1 MLNVDILVFLRLRVS
16 KSKHVTWFVVLLIFV
31 AYNDLFQ
38 TQRQHVINEEPL
50 HGDLSSATAE
60 MDVMVSNRETVRKHK
75 VI

>member
-1 MLNVDILVFLRLRVS
+1 M
-16 KSKHVTWFVVLLIFV
+16 TWFVVLLIFV

-50 HGDLSSATAE
+50 HDDLASATAE
-60 MDVMVSNRETVRKHK
+60 KDVMVSNQETVRKLK